1 MGKIDSERFR
11 KVLGHYPTGIS
22 VVTAMSADGPVGM
35 VVGTFTSVSLDPP
48 LVAFMPAKSS
58 TSWPLIR
65 DAGKFCANVLSAE
78 QEELCRNFSKRGG
91 NKFDGVKWTAGASGS
106 PILDDVI
113 AWVDCD
119 IDQIVESG
127 DHYIVIGRVRDLD
140 IVQSVTPLAFFRG
153 EFGRVFA
160 PQGTKSRELSSH
172 RAEQIAALFSDNAPR
187 HQKAKEIAELA
198 GVSPDQY
205 GDMFAPRED
214 IIKEILLEYLNTLMQ
229 RYKQAIADTTDARDA
244 LRRLVDAMF
253 SSVED
258 HRAATVLFQNERASL
273 AHNGDCDIAKIEQ
286 AMRQLW
292 EDILRRGIEEG
303 AFRGNLNPSIVY
315 FMIRD
320 ATFVVARWYKLNGA
334 YSVTELSR
342 HYTDLILNG
351 VLNDDGISQE
361 PA

>member
-1 MGKIDSERFR
+1 
-11 KVLGHYPTGIS
+11 
-22 VVTAMSADGPVGM
+22 MSAAGPVGM

-65 DAGKFCANVLSAE
+65 DSGAFCANVLSAE
-78 QEELCRNFSKRGG
+78 QEELCHSFSRRGG
-91 NKFDGVKWTAGASGS
+91 NKFDGIRWTPGGSGS
-106 PILDDVI
+106 PVLDGVI

-153 EFGRVFA
+153 EFGQVLA
-160 PQGTKSRELSSH
+160 PRETKSGELSSH
-172 RAEQIAALFSDNAPR
+172 KAEQIAALFADNAPR
-187 HQKAKEIAELA
+187 HQKAKEIAALA
-198 GVSPDQY
+198 GVSPDHY
-205 GDMFAPRED
+205 DDMFAPREE
-214 IIKEILLEYLNTLMQ
+214 IIKEILLEYLNSMLL
-229 RYKQAIADTTDARDA
+229 RYRQAIVGVDDARVG
-244 LRRLVDAMF
+244 LRRLIDAMF

-273 AHNGDCDIAKIEQ
+273 ANNGDCDITNVEQ
-286 AMRQLW
+286 EMRHLW
-292 EDILRRGIEEG
+292 EDILQKGIKEA
-303 AFRGNLNPSIVY
+303 AFRANLNPSIVY

-320 ATFVVARWYKLNGA
+320 ATFVVARWYKMNGA
-334 YSVTELSR
+334 YSVADLSH
-342 HYTDLILNG
+342 HYADLILNG
-351 VLNDDGISQE
+351 VLNDNEIGKE